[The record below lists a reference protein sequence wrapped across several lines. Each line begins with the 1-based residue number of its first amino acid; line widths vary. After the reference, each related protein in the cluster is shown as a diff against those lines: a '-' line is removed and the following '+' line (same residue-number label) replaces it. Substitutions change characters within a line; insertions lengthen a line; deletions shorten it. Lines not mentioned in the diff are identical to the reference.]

1 MHAPAFPSIQARV
14 NHGSHPKTGYPLTY
28 AVAKE
33 VRNMKTIE
41 IFVVSVLRVILVF
54 IARSSRTF
62 PHQDFGWYRWITR
75 VIYPVAS
82 AMCRIT
88 GL

>member
-1 MHAPAFPSIQARV
+1 
-14 NHGSHPKTGYPLTY
+14 
-28 AVAKE
+28 
-33 VRNMKTIE
+33 MKTIE

-62 PHQDFGWYRWITR
+62 PQDFGRYRWIAR

-82 AMCRIT
+82 AMYHRALAPGHPAGLPIKKANPCARPT
-88 GL
+88 GR

>member
-1 MHAPAFPSIQARV
+1 
-14 NHGSHPKTGYPLTY
+14 
-28 AVAKE
+28 
-33 VRNMKTIE
+33 MKTIE